1 MYKALTRSRLWS
13 VGDESEGL
21 PTAGEFLQ
29 ENLPEF
35 DAAAYDAGY
44 QNTPR
49 IDCGIAD

>member
-1 MYKALTRSRLWS
+1 MRSRLWS

-29 ENLPEF
+29 ENMPEF

-44 QNTPR
+44 PEYAKDRLWQ
-49 IDCGIAD
+49 AKK